1 MYTVKAV
8 VDGEEYTLHDSR
20 VKELTLGGNP
30 YFEVGDNINGSAEFS
45 VFPTHPYYGKVKKL
59 TTDIIFYRDGE
70 PEFYGRVLYDDE
82 TFSGT
87 KKVFVE
93 GELAFLCDSIQRPK
107 VYHNIS
113 VRDYVQDLIDIHNS
127 QVEER
132 KQFVV
137 GRVTVQDSND
147 SLYRYSNYEN
157 TREAF
162 KDKLTSRL
170 GGHLVIRH
178 ESEKRILDYLCDDDY
193 YKENTQSIQFGKN
206 LLDFSKNMN
215 ASDLATCIIPLG
227 AKLDEEDQDESLEA
241 ISEQRI
247 TIADVNGGVDYVT
260 DDNAVKEYGKIYK
273 TVIWDDVTQPEN
285 LMKHGREYLK
295 TVQFE
300 KMVLE
305 VKAIDLN
312 LTDESFQTFQV
323 GDKIQCVSAPNG
335 LDKVFPLT
343 KKKTYIT
350 SFKSNTITLGDETR
364 NQSYT
369 SSNRETTANIENT
382 VKSLPSKS
390 EILKQ
395 ALKDAQDLI
404 NGNAKKGH
412 AIHVPEEFIVA
423 DDEDYKEKAKNLWR
437 WGLGGLA
444 HYSQGYNGPIDGV
457 AITMQGKL
465 NGKMIEAKSIMAESL
480 DAGYRESVEKS
491 ISDAESNAK
500 KAVMKEVESS
510 LKVLSNQITMNVA
523 STKELVLRKNYI
535 TGGEQETL
543 SKDAFTVTGD
553 VATVTE
559 EEFLNLNCLKVEWND
574 TGSIVIE
581 QNVGELPKG
590 TYKISVETAYPE
602 SDGNAK
608 RPEYLEYGFTGDR
621 STAYYN
627 EYTAEEFHSFGKK
640 LEITAATKAVSVKI
654 YGNKGSVAYITN
666 IRCLREIQE
675 FLDEIETQIK
685 QESGRIELSVTNTLK
700 NYSTTTEM
708 NSAIEL
714 VNEKIS
720 SKVSKGE
727 IASEINQ
734 TAQSVKIA
742 ASKIDFNGAVTA
754 NEYFKI
760 LEDGS
765 MECLAG
771 KIGGFSIDETSLYAY
786 ATGNYKMQIDSVDKK
801 IKVSDGTV
809 QQITHRNANRA
820 TVVIGG
826 ATTTALFGNVDCAA
840 GAFDSLKTHS
850 ITATTASSFNSITSS
865 ANITASG
872 KITATS
878 HVETDGHFYSTGT
891 GTDLAD
897 LSVRGS
903 KKRVL
908 ETTNYG
914 KQAFYCYET
923 ATPYFG
929 DIGEAEIASD
939 GLCLID
945 IDDIFQESTNV
956 EITYY
961 VFLQKESDGECWIE
975 ERTPT
980 YFIVCGTP
988 GLKFCYEVKAKQS
1001 EYEHM
1006 RFADSSETAY
1016 DQAVEEL
1023 DYDYETEAETIE
1035 VEEPDYET
1043 ELLNDMV
1050 TIINQMEAV
1059 A

>member
-20 VKELTLGGNP
+20 VKELTLGENP

-162 KDKLTSRL
+162 KEKLTSRL

-335 LDKVFPLT
+335 LDKLFPLT

-369 SSNRETTANIENT
+369 SSNRKTTANIENT

-404 NGNAKKGH
+404 NGNTKKGH

-444 HYSQGYNGPIDGV
+444 HYSQGYNGPIDGI

-480 DAGYRESVEKS
+480 DAGYRESIEKS

-500 KAVMKEVESS
+500 KAVMEEVESS

-523 STKELVLRKNYI
+523 STKELVFRKNYI

-543 SKDAFTVTGD
+543 SKDDFTVTGD

-559 EEFLNLNCLKVEWND
+559 EEFLNLNCLKVEFND

-685 QESGRIELSVTNTLK
+685 QESGRIELSVKNTLK
-700 NYSTTTEM
+700 DYSTTTEM

-720 SKVSKGE
+720 SKVEKGE

-734 TAQSVKIA
+734 TAQSVKID
-742 ASKIDFNGAVTA
+742 ASKIDLNGAVTA

-760 LEDGS
+760 LTDGS
-765 MECLAG
+765 MECLTG
-771 KIGGFSIDETSLYAY
+771 KMGGFYSNETSFYAY
-786 ATGNYKMQIDSVDKK
+786 ATGSYKMEINSSEKK
-801 IKVSDGTV
+801 VKISDGTV

-865 ANITASG
+865 ANIAASG

-878 HVETDGHFYSTGT
+878 HIETDGHFYSTGT

-961 VFLQKESDGECWIE
+961 VFLQKESDGECWVAE
-975 ERTPT
+975 KEPT
-980 YFIVCGTP
+980 HFIVRGTP
-988 GLKFCYEVKAKQS
+988 GLRFCFEIKAKQS

-1016 DQAVEEL
+1016 EQAVEEL

>member
-162 KDKLTSRL
+162 KEKLTSRL

-350 SFKSNTITLGDETR
+350 SFKNNTITLGDETR

-457 AITMQGKL
+457 AITMEGKL

-523 STKELVLRKNYI
+523 STKELVFRKNYI
-535 TGGEQETL
+535 TSGEQETL
-543 SKDAFTVTGD
+543 SKDDFTVTGD
-553 VATVTE
+553 VTTVTE
-559 EEFLNLNCLKVEWND
+559 EEFLNLNCLKVEFND

-685 QESGRIELSVTNTLK
+685 QESGRIELSVKNTLK
-700 NYSTTTEM
+700 DYSTTTEM

-720 SKVSKGE
+720 SKVEKGE

-734 TAQSVKIA
+734 TAQSVKID
-742 ASKIDFNGAVTA
+742 ASKIDLNGAVTA

-760 LEDGS
+760 LTDGS
-765 MECLAG
+765 MECLTG
-771 KIGGFSIDETSLYAY
+771 KMGGFYSDETSFYTYTL
-786 ATGNYKMQIDSVDKK
+786 GSYKMEINSADKK
-801 IKVSDGTV
+801 IKVADGTV

-865 ANITASG
+865 ANIAASG

-878 HVETDGHFYSTGT
+878 HIETDGHFYSTGT

-908 ETTNYG
+908 ETANYG

-961 VFLQKESDGECWIE
+961 VFLQKESDGECWVAE
-975 ERTPT
+975 KEPT
-980 YFIVCGTP
+980 HFIVRGTP
-988 GLKFCYEVKAKQS
+988 GLKFCFEIKAKQS

-1016 DQAVEEL
+1016 GQAVEEL